1 MNRSEDRLVDNFIYS
16 VQTQAERGLDGQDPG
31 EMAEA
36 LRAILQACG
45 EARRRHLVAVA
56 PALPSQTGVPRELR
70 A

>member
-1 MNRSEDRLVDNFIYS
+1 MNRTEERLVDNFIYS
-16 VQTQAERGLDGQDPG
+16 VQTHAERGLDRQDPG

-56 PALPSQTGVPRELR
+56 AALPSQSGVPRELR